1 MCSQMNVLFEVSW
14 KSLLHRFQVVF
25 DCVVPNRNNKNK
37 PTNHNYYLWYTVM
50 DKARHGVHYH
60 KSKGYMKFVNVYIIK
75 EFVVK
80 MIWIAKETFPTVFM
94 C

>member
-1 MCSQMNVLFEVSW
+1 
-14 KSLLHRFQVVF
+14 
-25 DCVVPNRNNKNK
+25 
-37 PTNHNYYLWYTVM
+37 M

-60 KSKGYMKFVNVYIIK
+60 KSMGYMKFVNVYIIK